1 MTSLEYLR
9 PTTMEEAVGLL
20 EKGIPLAGGT
30 ELTPLRNKLKAVID
44 LTELGLDSIRI
55 SDHSIEIGSTTKLQ
69 AILEQGNLPGVLSEA
84 CQLEAGWNLRN
95 MATLG
100 GAIKVSDG
108 RSPLLSVL
116 LAMNVTVHYEP
127 DSKTMRL
134 DEFLNVR
141 GKPQI
146 IRKVEFEKPKALLY
160 EQVARAPRDF
170 PVVCAA
176 VSIDDGAEGEYR
188 VGVALGGY
196 GDRPLRL
203 SEGELKG
210 QQGVDLEKASQI
222 ASQAFAKA
230 EDAWASAEY
239 RSHVAGVLVK
249 RLLAESQGS

>member
-9 PTTMEEAVGLL
+9 PTTMEEAVDLL
-20 EKGIPLAGGT
+20 EKGIPFAGGT
-30 ELTPLRNKLKAVID
+30 ELTPLRKKLKAVID
-44 LTELGLDSIRI
+44 LTELGLDHIRI

-69 AILEQGNLPGVLSEA
+69 AILEDHNLPKVLGVV
-84 CQLEAGWNLRN
+84 CQIEAGWNLRN

-108 RSPLLSVL
+108 RSPLLAVL
-116 LAMNVTVHYEP
+116 LALDVTVHYEP
-127 DSKTMRL
+127 ESKAMRL

-141 GKPQI
+141 DQPLI

-170 PVVCAA
+170 PLVCAA
-176 VSIDDGAEGEYR
+176 VSTEDGAEGEER
-188 VGVALGGY
+188 VGIALGGY

-203 SEGELKG
+203 SENEMIG
-210 QQGVDLEKASQI
+210 QQGVDLEKAGRI
-222 ASQAFAKA
+222 ACQAFAEA
-230 EDAWASAEY
+230 EDAWAGAEY